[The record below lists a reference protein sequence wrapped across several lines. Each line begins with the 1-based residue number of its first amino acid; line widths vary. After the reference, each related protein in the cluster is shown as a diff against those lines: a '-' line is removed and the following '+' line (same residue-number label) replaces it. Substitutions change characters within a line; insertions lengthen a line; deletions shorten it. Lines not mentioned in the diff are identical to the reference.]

1 VMKIRISLY
10 GTLRKKRRD
19 LLDRGIVTAK
29 ANSVGQLLAELDL
42 NRDEAA
48 IIFVNQKRAG
58 LESLIQDGDEIKI
71 FPLLGGG

>member
-1 VMKIRISLY
+1 MKIRISLY

-19 LLDRGIVTAK
+19 LLDRGVVTAK

-48 IIFVNQKRAG
+48 IIFVNEKRAG

-71 FPLLGGG
+71 FPVLGGG

>member
-1 VMKIRISLY
+1 MKIRISLY

>member
-1 VMKIRISLY
+1 MMKIRISLY

>member
-58 LESLIQDGDEIKI
+58 PESLIQDGDEIKI

>member
-1 VMKIRISLY
+1 MMKIRISLY

-29 ANSVGQLLAELDL
+29 ANSVRQLLAELDL